1 MAHLWTI
8 RSGEDARDKANHP
21 KLAAQETG
29 YQETLCETVKS
40 CLKEGAFP
48 HGSGSP
54 GSDEPNNSRDVQGAM
69 SLFLMANLT
78 RPTKLPTD
86 KSFI

>member
-1 MAHLWTI
+1 
-8 RSGEDARDKANHP
+8 
-21 KLAAQETG
+21 
-29 YQETLCETVKS
+29 VKS

-54 GSDEPNNSRDVQGAM
+54 GSDEPNNSRDVHGAM
-69 SLFLMANLT
+69 NLFLMTNLT
-78 RPTKLPTD
+78 QPTKVPTA